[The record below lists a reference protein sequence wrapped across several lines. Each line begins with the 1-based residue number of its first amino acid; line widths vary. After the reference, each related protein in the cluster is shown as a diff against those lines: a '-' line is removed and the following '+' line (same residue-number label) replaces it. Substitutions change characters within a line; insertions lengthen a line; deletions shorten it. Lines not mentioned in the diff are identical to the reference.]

1 VEKLMSTSYISLVSE
16 AELALAAAAQRLA
29 KSRQNLKD
37 FLAEHAD
44 QVAPPELQE
53 SWERER
59 DVLETEVDEAQRV
72 FRKCKDDLEELKPD
86 GR

>member
-1 VEKLMSTSYISLVSE
+1 MSVTYISLMSE

-44 QVAPPELQE
+44 QVPAPELRE

-59 DVLETEVDEAQRV
+59 DVLETEVDEGQRV
-72 FRKCKDDLEELKPD
+72 FRKCEDDLQELKNPD
-86 GR
+86 AG

>member
-1 VEKLMSTSYISLVSE
+1 MSTAYISLVSE

-29 KSRQNLKD
+29 KSRQILKD

-44 QVAPPELQE
+44 QVPAPELRE

-72 FRKCKDDLEELKPD
+72 FRKCQEDLAELKKPD